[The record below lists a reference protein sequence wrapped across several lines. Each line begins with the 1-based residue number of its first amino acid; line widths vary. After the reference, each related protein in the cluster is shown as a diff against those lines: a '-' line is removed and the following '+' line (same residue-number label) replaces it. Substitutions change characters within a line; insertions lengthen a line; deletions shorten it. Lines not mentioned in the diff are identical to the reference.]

1 MKSSQTTPAPAADQ
15 DALPPRGGSYIR
27 QPDGSLERVV
37 TAGQPPATKDPID
50 PIDPVPAS
58 GAKE

>member
-1 MKSSQTTPAPAADQ
+1 MKSNQTTPAPVADL

-37 TAGQPPATKDPID
+37 TVGQQPATKDPID
-50 PIDPVPAS
+50 PVPTS